1 MALANMVPYRGA
13 HPAHIPNRVWD
24 LPPELQ
30 SEELEMVGGDSEVGV
45 TRAMSPDLS
54 QGWTS

>member
-1 MALANMVPYRGA
+1 VALANMVPYRGA